1 MKKTICSLLM
11 LILAF
16 ANVNAQVAIGTS
28 TPDASAK
35 FQIDANDKGFLAPRV
50 ALTSLTD
57 NTTIASP
64 ATGLMVYCNGTG
76 GLEAGFYYWNGSSWT
91 KMSQVSNNQDLGYV
105 VGWPSNATPPGYLLP
120 LSGGTYNWADYP
132 EFQTFNGTYASQF
145 IASSTA
151 TTFTLKDIN
160 STGRFLR
167 GGSTAGTDQAGSTKL
182 PVIPF
187 AISTAGAH
195 THSVDP
201 AIANTNTTGAHV
213 HSVDP
218 PSTSSS
224 ADGAHSHTLHRRAN
238 DDNGAFDPGNGRWN
252 EGSAAT
258 TDRGIWYNAVPT
270 STVGAH
276 SHTTDI
282 AAFNSASNGDH
293 LHTVDIPATT
303 STSNGDHTHTISG
316 GDAETRPINT
326 SIVWC
331 IKVKPTAA
339 AGNITINNVSG
350 ITSASNGLTAS
361 PSEVKL
367 GGTLSENTTIAKGTN
382 NLTFTGTG
390 TLTNNGPFTNVGAVT
405 NTGNIANTG
414 NINNTGVLTNTG
426 KVGVGTAS
434 PTAAVHVENAGVI
447 ATDSPASNS
456 VPSIYVNNTNNASTG
471 AHAIST
477 LRVQPNGGNAFNAWD
492 VNGVSGFS
500 MGLHN
505 TGTDQLVIANNWDFN
520 ITGNANKILT
530 INKTGQSRVIIAEST
545 AGNFSSAWP
554 VGWGGGLSTFDISCA
569 SVYYNGLVAQSD
581 KRLKNTVQN
590 VDATVLAKYMQLRPV
605 TYYWNEGKSE
615 DKGLQ
620 YGFIAQ
626 EVEQVFPEM
635 VFTAGDEMQTKSM
648 NYQALH
654 SMTVK
659 MVQTQQQTIE
669 RQQAQIDALMERL
682 DKLEKGSKK

>member
-1 MKKTICSLLM
+1 MRKLGILLM
-11 LILAF
+11 GICFGASAL
-16 ANVNAQVAIGTS
+16 AQVAIGTS

-35 FQIDANDKGFLAPRV
+35 FQIDATDKGFLAPRV

-195 THSVDP
+195 
-201 AIANTNTTGAHV
+201 V

-224 ADGAHSHTLHRRAN
+224 TDGAHTHIYN
-238 DDNGAFDPGNGRWN
+238 DAFFAENQGAAGNNNYGTGSGSDWDNNFYWRTASNTTSSTASN
-252 EGSAAT
+252 LNTSSSGS
-258 TDRGIWYNAVPT
+258 
-270 STVGAH
+270 H

-282 AAFNSASNGDH
+282 AAFNSA
-293 LHTVDIPATT
+293 
-303 STSNGDHTHTISG
+303 SNGDHTHTISG

-350 ITSASNGLTAS
+350 ITSGSNGLTAN
-361 PSEVKL
+361 PSNVKL
-367 GGTLSENTTIAKGTN
+367 GGTLTETTTIDKAGFDLDFTGNGNVEIMGNAAVGTITPNASAKLQVDATNQGVLLPRLTQTQMNAIATPATGLLLFCTDCTPVGFRFYNGSAWSELMPVRQVALYNSSVYTNANTNIVWGDTRYNAVSAANMVWSAGNTTCTLSNGKYLVEWGITRVIGDFAGIDLYLNSSLYRGSAYYSRAENGGNTN
-382 NLTFTGTG
+382 WGGNTRRYAVIDATSSSQVLVFKSDGG
-390 TLTNNGPFTNVGAVT
+390 WGLNVGAE
-405 NTGNIANTG
+405 
-414 NINNTGVLTNTG
+414 L
-426 KVGVGTAS
+426 
-434 PTAAVHVENAGVI
+434 
-447 ATDSPASNS
+447 
-456 VPSIYVNNTNNASTG
+456 
-471 AHAIST
+471 
-477 LRVQPNGGNAFNAWD
+477 
-492 VNGVSGFS
+492 
-500 MGLHN
+500 
-505 TGTDQLVIANNWDFN
+505 
-520 ITGNANKILT
+520 KIE
-530 INKTGQSRVIIAEST
+530 K
-545 AGNFSSAWP
+545 
-554 VGWGGGLSTFDISCA
+554 
-569 SVYYNGLVAQSD
+569 
-581 KRLKNTVQN
+581 
-590 VDATVLAKYMQLRPV
+590 
-605 TYYWNEGKSE
+605 
-615 DKGLQ
+615 
-620 YGFIAQ
+620 
-626 EVEQVFPEM
+626 
-635 VFTAGDEMQTKSM
+635 
-648 NYQALH
+648 
-654 SMTVK
+654 
-659 MVQTQQQTIE
+659 
-669 RQQAQIDALMERL
+669 L
-682 DKLEKGSKK
+682 D

>member
-11 LILAF
+11 VILAF

-35 FQIDANDKGFLAPRV
+35 FQIDATDKGFLAPRV

-201 AIANTNTTGAHV
+201 ASVSTNTTGAHS
-213 HSVDP
+213 HSIAY
-218 PSTSSS
+218 STSNMVSAWAVSS
-224 ADGAHSHTLHRRAN
+224 GGGA
-238 DDNGAFDPGNGRWN
+238 GWN
-252 EGSAAT
+252 MNVPTTTGSA
-258 TDRGIWYNAVPT
+258 
-270 STVGAH
+270 
-276 SHTTDI
+276 
-282 AAFNSASNGDH
+282 GDH
-293 LHTVDIPATT
+293 SHTVDIAATT
-303 STSNGDHTHTISG
+303 STSNGDHNHTISG

-350 ITSASNGLTAS
+350 TASGTNGLTANAS
-361 PSEVKL
+361 NVRL
-367 GGTLSENTTIAKGTN
+367 GGALIESTTIDKAGYDLNFTGAGNVEIMGNAAVGTLTPVASAKFQIDASDKGFLAPRVALLSVFDNTTIASPVAGLMVYCNGAGGFAEGYYFWNGTQWATIATVAGSGN
-382 NLTFTGTG
+382 TYGDVKTGIQAADHG
-390 TLTNNGPFTNVGAVT
+390 GWVKLDGRAKSTLTAAQQSRATTLGIGA
-405 NTGNIANTG
+405 NIPN
-414 NINNTGVLTNTG
+414 
-426 KVGVGTAS
+426 
-434 PTAAVHVENAGVI
+434 
-447 ATDSPASNS
+447 ASNS
-456 VPSIYVNNTNNASTG
+456 VLMQNGTTLGSVSGTNAKTIAQNQLPNVTLNGRIAGSDAGVVNITSSVLTMKEANNNWCNNAADRYTG
-471 AHAIST
+471 YGI
-477 LRVQPNGGNAFNAWD
+477 VQIPLNGG
-492 VNGVSGFS
+492 V
-500 MGLHN
+500 
-505 TGTDQLVIANNWDFN
+505 
-520 ITGNANKILT
+520 
-530 INKTGQSRVIIAEST
+530 
-545 AGNFSSAWP
+545 
-554 VGWGGGLSTFDISCA
+554 
-569 SVYYNGLVAQSD
+569 
-581 KRLKNTVQN
+581 
-590 VDATVLAKYMQLRPV
+590 
-605 TYYWNEGKSE
+605 
-615 DKGLQ
+615 
-620 YGFIAQ
+620 
-626 EVEQVFPEM
+626 
-635 VFTAGDEMQTKSM
+635 
-648 NYQALH
+648 
-654 SMTVK
+654 
-659 MVQTQQQTIE
+659 TQQT
-669 RQQAQIDALMERL
+669 L
-682 DKLEKGSKK
+682 DVTPQSLSINTFIYLGN